1 MKRLFLIFILIL
13 IISAPLVSCAKKELS
28 ELRYVEYIKIA
39 PETPEN
45 KKEFFGYIK
54 AGGDMELSFETAGKI
69 KKINF
74 TDGDVVKKGQII
86 AEIDNEIFEL
96 EEKENISALQ
106 DAYVQYENAKSY
118 YERIDKLHRVGGI
131 SDNDWD
137 KAKTEMQSREH
148 KIKISKEQLEASRK
162 RAGYGKLYA
171 PDNGII
177 LKKVKEEN
185 QYTDPGQTVVIFQ
198 DNRKSEAKI
207 FVSEKY
213 INSLYKG
220 KDVEIKTE
228 EDFFD
233 INNSTNNSEAK
244 PQKTTKAAKIKSITK
259 TSIDEGAYRV
269 TLIFD
274 RKYPELKDGMAI
286 RALVEFFPSKDDT
299 GKIIKLPPHSVLEDE
314 KSSYVWL
321 LEDIK
326 DDTARV
332 KRKDIKAVDIVND
345 FVIIEG
351 LRRNDLVVVR
361 GVNEIMNGQRVKIKN
376 PENIVENS
384 TLSD

>member
-1 MKRLFLIFILIL
+1 MKRLILTFILIL
-13 IISAPLVSCAKKELS
+13 IISLPLISCAKKELA
-28 ELRYVEYIKIA
+28 ELRFVEYTKIV
-39 PETPEN
+39 PEIPEN

-54 AGGDMELSFETAGKI
+54 AGGDMELSFETAGTI

-74 TDGDVVKKGQII
+74 TDGDAVRKGQVI
-86 AEIDNEIFEL
+86 AEIDNKIFEL
-96 EEKENISALQ
+96 EEKENRSALA

-118 YERIDKLHRVGGI
+118 YERIDKLHKVGGI

-148 KIKISKEQLEASRK
+148 QIAISKEQLEASRK
-162 RAGYGKLYA
+162 RVSYGKLYA

-177 LKKVKEEN
+177 LKKLKEEN
-185 QYTDPGQTVVIFQ
+185 QYTDPGQAVVIFQ

-213 INSLYKG
+213 INSFYKG
-220 KDVEIKTE
+220 KDVEIKT
-228 EDFFD
+228 DAQD
-233 INNSTNNSEAK
+233 NIIYANNGQEAP
-244 PQKTTKAAKIKSITK
+244 PQPKTAKIKSITK

-274 RKYPELKDGMAI
+274 KKYPELKDGMAI
-286 RALVEFFPSKDDT
+286 RALVEFTPGNDDLK
-299 GKIIKLPPHSVLEDE
+299 KIIKLPPNAVLEDE
-314 KSSYVWL
+314 NSSYVWL

-326 DDTARV
+326 NNIAKV
-332 KRKDIKAVDIVND
+332 KRQNIKILDMIDDSIIV
-345 FVIIEG
+345 EG

-361 GVNEIMNGQRVKIKN
+361 GANEIMDGQKVKIKSL
-376 PENIVENS
+376 ETE
-384 TLSD
+384 

>member
-1 MKRLFLIFILIL
+1 MKRLFLLFILIL
-13 IISAPLVSCAKKELS
+13 ISAAPLVSCAKKELA
-28 ELRYVEYIKIA
+28 EMRYVEYTKI
-39 PETPEN
+39 TPEAPDN

-74 TDGDVVKKGQII
+74 TDGDTVKKGQVI

-96 EEKENISALQ
+96 EEKENKSALA
-106 DAYVQYENAKSY
+106 DAYVQYANAKSY

-137 KAKTEMQSREH
+137 KAKTNMQSMQH
-148 KIKISKEQLEASRK
+148 KIAVSKEQLEASRK

-213 INSLYKG
+213 INCLYKG
-220 KDVEIKTE
+220 KSVEIKTDD
-228 EDFFD
+228 DFSSPDEASD
-233 INNSTNNSEAK
+233 IDKTNTPN
-244 PQKTTKAAKIKSITK
+244 KTPRTAKIKSITK
-259 TSIDEGAYRV
+259 TSIDEGAYRA

-274 RKYPELKDGMAI
+274 KKYPDLKDGMAI
-286 RALVEFFPSKDDT
+286 RALVEFTPRKDDKE
-299 GKIIKLPPHSVLEDE
+299 KIIKLPPHSVLEDE
-314 KSSYVWL
+314 NSSYVWL

-332 KRKDIKAVDIVND
+332 KRKDIKAVDIVNNS
-345 FVIIEG
+345 VIVEG
-351 LRRNDLVVVR
+351 LRRNDLVVIR
-361 GVNEIMNGQRVKIKN
+361 GVNEVMDGQKVKIKN
-376 PENIVENS
+376 PKDIS
-384 TLSD
+384 P